1 MKVSTQITPK
11 ELLELIDSAREK
23 NAIPPESRANWRRL
37 DDSIHCSLN
46 KAEVHLRVDNDKL
59 RIVYASDNIKNIAGY
74 TPKELVGTNILDY
87 RTKPLDLNIM
97 KEMIHQLNAGE
108 TVIKTNTIVHKDGTE
123 VKVRGIIYKDLDKY
137 VEIVWRVGVE
147 FDLG

>member
-1 MKVSTQITPK
+1 MKISTQITPK
-11 ELLELIDSAREK
+11 ELLELIDSTREK
-23 NAIPPESRANWRRL
+23 SVLPPESRANWRRL
-37 DDSIHCSLN
+37 DDSIHCSIN
-46 KAEVHLRVDNDKL
+46 KAEVHLRVDKGKL
-59 RIVYASDNIKNIAGY
+59 KIVYASDNIKNITGY
-74 TPKELVGTNILDY
+74 TPKELFGTDILEY
-87 RTKPLDLNIM
+87 RANPLDLNIM

-108 TVIKTNTIVHKDGTE
+108 TVVKTNTIVHKDGTE